1 MSEMGEKGLSTRVP
15 GLPLMNTSLP
25 SVFFLG
31 TDKVHPL
38 TRIFGKPIAK
48 ETRHQETKDSHHHM
62 VLSELLDM
70 SALSGLPRR
79 QFLF

>member
-48 ETRHQETKDSHHHM
+48 ETKT
-62 VLSELLDM
+62 
-70 SALSGLPRR
+70 RR
-79 QFLF
+79 DQGQSPSYGIE

>member
-48 ETRHQETKDSHHHM
+48 ETKT
-62 VLSELLDM
+62 
-70 SALSGLPRR
+70 PRD
-79 QFLF
+79 QG

>member
-31 TDKVHPL
+31 TDKLHPL

-62 VLSELLDM
+62 VLSELLAM

>member
-15 GLPLMNTSLP
+15 ALPLMNTSLP

-48 ETRHQETKDSHHHM
+48 ETKT
-62 VLSELLDM
+62 
-70 SALSGLPRR
+70 PRD
-79 QFLF
+79 QG